1 MNEVPWD
8 QKLARILAKPLVRT
22 PVHPNHITTL
32 ALLIG
37 LAAAWLFSL
46 GDRDAANWAA
56 ALFVLAAFLDH
67 VDGELARLAGKTS
80 RFGHY
85 YDHVV
90 SGITYTAG
98 FIGIGI
104 GMSHGV
110 LGWWAIPL
118 GIVAGISITLILS
131 VRLGMEIKH
140 GKESIRQRNFAGFQA
155 EDVLYVVGPVTWLGG
170 MMPFLVAAG
179 VGTPLFLIWVIW
191 RSATTSSLAN
201 RKQP

>member
-1 MNEVPWD
+1 VNEVPWD

-85 YDHVV
+85 YDHAV

-118 GIVAGISITLILS
+118 GFLAGISITLILS

-155 EDVLYVVGPVTWLGG
+155 EDILYVVGPVTWLGG

-179 VGTPLFLIWVIW
+179 VGAPLFLIWVIW
-191 RSATTSSLAN
+191 RSATTSSPAN

>member
-32 ALLIG
+32 NLLIG

-90 SGITYTAG
+90 SGVTYTTG

-140 GKESIRQRNFAGFQA
+140 GKESTRQRNFAGFQA
-155 EDVLYVVGPVTWLGG
+155 EDVLYVVGPITWLGG

-179 VGTPLFLIWVIW
+179 VGAPLFLIWVIW
-191 RSATTSSLAN
+191 RSATTSSPAN

>member
-22 PVHPNHITTL
+22 PIHPNHITTL

-56 ALFVLAAFLDH
+56 ALFVLAVFLDH

-90 SGITYTAG
+90 SGVTYTAG

-110 LGWWAIPL
+110 LGWWGIPL
-118 GIVAGISITLILS
+118 GIVAGISITIILS

-155 EDVLYVVGPVTWLGG
+155 EDILYVVGPVTWLGG

-179 VGTPLFLIWVIW
+179 VGAPLFLIWVIW
-191 RSATTSSLAN
+191 RSVTTSSPAN

>member
-1 MNEVPWD
+1 MTEAPWD

-32 ALLIG
+32 GLLLG

-104 GMSHGV
+104 GMSGGV

-118 GIVAGISITLILS
+118 GIVAGISITLVMS
-131 VRLGMEIKH
+131 VRLGTEIKH

-170 MMPFLVAAG
+170 MMPFLLAAG

-191 RSATTSSLAN
+191 RSATASSPAN
-201 RKQP
+201 REPP

>member
-90 SGITYTAG
+90 SGVTYTAG

-118 GIVAGISITLILS
+118 GIVAGISITIILS

-179 VGTPLFLIWVIW
+179 VGAPLFLIWVIW
-191 RSATTSSLAN
+191 RSATTSSPAN

>member
-1 MNEVPWD
+1 MNEAPWD

-32 ALLIG
+32 GLLLG

-104 GMSHGV
+104 GMSGGV

-118 GIVAGISITLILS
+118 GIVAGISITLVMS
-131 VRLGMEIKH
+131 VRLGTEIKH

-170 MMPFLVAAG
+170 LMPFLVAAG
-179 VGTPLFLIWVIW
+179 VGAPLFLIWVIW
-191 RSATTSSLAN
+191 RSATASSPAN
-201 RKQP
+201 REPP

>member
-1 MNEVPWD
+1 MNEAPWD

-32 ALLIG
+32 GLLLG

-104 GMSHGV
+104 GMSGGV

-118 GIVAGISITLILS
+118 GIVAGISITLVMS
-131 VRLGMEIKH
+131 VRLGTEIKH

-170 MMPFLVAAG
+170 MMPFLLAAG

-191 RSATTSSLAN
+191 RSETASSPAT
-201 RKQP
+201 REPP

>member
-32 ALLIG
+32 GLLIG

-104 GMSHGV
+104 GMSGGV

-179 VGTPLFLIWVIW
+179 VGAPLFLIWVIW
-191 RSATTSSLAN
+191 RAATARSLAN
-201 RKQP
+201 REQP

>member
-32 ALLIG
+32 GLLVG

-98 FIGIGI
+98 FVGIGI

-118 GIVAGISITLILS
+118 GIVAGISITLVMS
-131 VRLGMEIKH
+131 VRLGTEIKH

-179 VGTPLFLIWVIW
+179 VGAPLFLIWVIW

>member
-1 MNEVPWD
+1 MNEAPWD

-32 ALLIG
+32 GLLVG

-104 GMSHGV
+104 GMSGGV

-118 GIVAGISITLILS
+118 GIVAGISITLVMS
-131 VRLGMEIKH
+131 VRLGTEIKH

-170 MMPFLVAAG
+170 MMPFLLAAG

-191 RSATTSSLAN
+191 RSATVSSPAN
-201 RKQP
+201 REPP

>member
-1 MNEVPWD
+1 MPWD

-22 PVHPNHITTL
+22 PIHPNHITTL
-32 ALLIG
+32 GLLIG

-118 GIVAGISITLILS
+118 GFLAGISITLILS

-179 VGTPLFLIWVIW
+179 VGAPLFLIWVIW
-191 RSATTSSLAN
+191 RSATTSSPAN

>member
-32 ALLIG
+32 TLLIG

-85 YDHVV
+85 YDHAV

-118 GIVAGISITLILS
+118 GFLAGISITFILS

-155 EDVLYVVGPVTWLGG
+155 EDVLYVVGPVAWLGG

-179 VGTPLFLIWVIW
+179 VGAPLFLIWVIW
-191 RSATTSSLAN
+191 RSATTSSPAH

>member
-32 ALLIG
+32 GLLIG

-67 VDGELARLAGKTS
+67 VDGELARLAEKTS

-104 GMSHGV
+104 GMSDGV

-118 GIVAGISITLILS
+118 GFLAGISITLVMS
-131 VRLGMEIKH
+131 VRLGTEIKH

-201 RKQP
+201 REPP